1 MDKPFGMT
9 SQRTFYRGDRVIVIN
24 HGNLFPTAVVKKINY
39 DKNTAQINW
48 DTSRTLTNVSICDL
62 RHYFDDD
69 NSKRKR
75 KQTDFLHDQ
84 HNVKKKKHSSVNATV
99 VCVEDDDV
107 SIITHKMPFYSS
119 ENATKLCAEG
129 ALKNLLHMLKME
141 KRDIDLFWGLATSPL
156 AVISDTLKSNIP
168 KAVCNQV
175 QTVNAIEKCLW
186 ILRKRF
192 KFTSTKR
199 LKVTSLTT
207 VQATLLFLEQCRFPV
222 IISVTSRGALYEHV
236 VVVWN
241 GDLLDYESEYICKL
255 SEDSLQQICGNNT
268 SFRGVTDGYGIF
280 PSKDVKNNCPDILDW
295 GTTSY
300 FDKNS
305 KLRRYFVRN

>member
-1 MDKPFGMT
+1 
-9 SQRTFYRGDRVIVIN
+9 
-24 HGNLFPTAVVKKINY
+24 VKKN
-39 DKNTAQINW
+39 KPST
-48 DTSRTLTNVSICDL
+48 V
-62 RHYFDDD
+62 
-69 NSKRKR
+69 NS
-75 KQTDFLHDQ
+75 D
-84 HNVKKKKHSSVNATV
+84 VI
-99 VCVEDDDV
+99 CVEDDDV
-107 SIITHKMPFYSS
+107 SIITQKMPFYSS

-199 LKVTSLTT
+199 LKVASLTT
-207 VQATLLFLEQCRFPV
+207 VKATLLFLEQCHFPV

-241 GDLLDYESEYICKL
+241 GDVLDYESEYICKL

-268 SFRGVTDGYGIF
+268 SFRGVTCDGIF
-280 PSKDVKNNCPDILDW
+280 PSKDVKNNRPDICDW

-300 FDKNS
+300 FVTDA
-305 KLRRYFVRN
+305 KLRRFFVR

>member
-1 MDKPFGMT
+1 
-9 SQRTFYRGDRVIVIN
+9 
-24 HGNLFPTAVVKKINY
+24 
-39 DKNTAQINW
+39 
-48 DTSRTLTNVSICDL
+48 
-62 RHYFDDD
+62 
-69 NSKRKR
+69 
-75 KQTDFLHDQ
+75 
-84 HNVKKKKHSSVNATV
+84 
-99 VCVEDDDV
+99 
-107 SIITHKMPFYSS
+107 
-119 ENATKLCAEG
+119 
-129 ALKNLLHMLKME
+129 
-141 KRDIDLFWGLATSPL
+141 
-156 AVISDTLKSNIP
+156 
-168 KAVCNQV
+168 
-175 QTVNAIEKCLW
+175 
-186 ILRKRF
+186 
-192 KFTSTKR
+192 

-280 PSKDVKNNCPDILDW
+280 PSKDLKNNCPDILDW